1 MNIIVREQLQQ
12 GVFNNAASEKD
23 LTKIKRKIA
32 LLSKSDIVKNSVI
45 LAEYRNLLN
54 QNKIEQNIKLEKLL
68 RKRAI
73 RTMSGIAAVTVIT
86 QDFGCPARCAYCP
99 TQSGAPKSYI
109 ITEPA
114 VMRAI
119 RCKYHPYVQV
129 QSRLRALENNG
140 HSPVKIELIIAGGTW
155 SALPDLYKYWVTK
168 ECYRAA
174 NDYFTE
180 KELKSDLKIDYNKQE
195 IEDLKQDLKS
205 EQKRNHKEAKY
216 KIIGLTI
223 ETRPDFIN
231 DAEVQCL
238 SVLAVTRVELGV
250 QVLDDKILEKNMRGH
265 GVDAVVSATQM
276 LRDWGFKI
284 TYHVMAGLPGS
295 TIENDLEK
303 FKLLF
308 NDERFRP
315 DQIKFYPTVVTEG
328 SLLYEWYKKGL
339 YLPLQG
345 VDLQKLIVN
354 VKKVIPPY
362 TRLIRLIRDIPQNE
376 IMAGN
381 MVTNLRQVLKRA
393 GVECHCIRCR
403 EPFDGLFTNDKIKRK
418 AIKYGAAGGI
428 EYFLSYESKDDK
440 TLYGFCR
447 LRLPGIV
454 KNAIPEV
461 LKGAALIRELHV
473 YGQSVDIGEQGNV
486 QHRGLGKRLMARA
499 EKIAHKNGFSKI
511 AVISGVGVRGYYEKL
526 GYCLEDGYMV
536 KVITN

>member
-12 GVFNNAASEKD
+12 GVFNNAVSEKD

-32 LLSKSDIVKNSVI
+32 LLSKSDIIKNSLI
-45 LAEYRNLLN
+45 LAEYRHLLN
-54 QNKIEQNIKLEKLL
+54 QDKIERNIKLEKLL

-109 ITEPA
+109 VTEPA

-155 SALPDLYKYWVTK
+155 SALPELYKYWFIK
-168 ECYRAA
+168 ECYRAV
-174 NDYFTE
+174 NNYFTE
-180 KELKSDLKIDYNKQE
+180 KELKNDLKINYDKQKIDPLNQE
-195 IEDLKQDLKS
+195 LKS
-205 EQKRNHKEAKY
+205 EQNRNHKEAKY

-231 DAEVQCL
+231 DAETRIL
-238 SVLAVTRVELGV
+238 KGFSVTRVELGV
-250 QVLDDKILEKNMRGH
+250 QVLDDKVLEKNVRGH
-265 GVDAVVSATQM
+265 GVDAVVRATQI

-284 TYHVMAGLPGS
+284 TYHMMVGLPGS
-295 TIENDLEK
+295 SAENDLEK

-308 NDERFRP
+308 DDERFRP

-328 SLLYEWYKKGL
+328 SLLCEWYKKGL

-376 IMAGN
+376 IVAGN

-403 EPFDGLFTNDKIKRK
+403 EPFDGLFADDQIKCK
-418 AIKYGAAGGI
+418 MVKYGAAGGI

-447 LRLPGIV
+447 LRLPGII
-454 KNAIPEV
+454 KNAIPDV
-461 LKGAALIRELHV
+461 LKGSALIRELHV

-499 EKIAHKNGFSKI
+499 EKIAQKHGFKKI

-526 GYCLEDGYMV
+526 GYCLENGYMI
-536 KVITN
+536 KTINN

>member
-1 MNIIVREQLQQ
+1 M
-12 GVFNNAASEKD
+12 
-23 LTKIKRKIA
+23 
-32 LLSKSDIVKNSVI
+32 SKSDIVKNSVI

-376 IMAGN
+376 IVAGN